1 MMIIYPIG
9 VFVNG
14 LFSEILGLKNCIK
27 GVIIKKIIIL
37 LLWSILLTLEKK
49 VMLFNSYLFIFLFLP
64 AAVSGWFLLNK
75 TKSALLSKIFLVAMS
90 LAFYAYFNVKYLP
103 IIVVSIAANYLL
115 YRGLKKSVKQ
125 PLRRAMLWCGF
136 VLNIGILFYYKYLGF
151 FMENINA
158 LFKTDFNVIHLVLP
172 LGISFFTFQQVSFVI
187 DSYKNNVPDYS
198 LLDYALFV
206 SFFPQLIAGPIVLH
220 SEIIPQFADKGN
232 KTFNWE
238 NFAKGI
244 YAFTFG
250 LAKKVL
256 VADTLGSAANVGFAD
271 VSSLNTVTAVVSMLS
286 YTIQIYFDF
295 SGYCDMATGIGLMFN
310 INLPMNF
317 NSPYRALDMNDFWKR
332 WHITLTRFLTTNL
345 YIPLGGNRK
354 GKWRTCLNQ
363 LIVFAV
369 SGLWHGANWTFV
381 VWGILNGVFV
391 ILSKMLSS
399 RTQALKKKL
408 PALPRFLTF
417 VLINILWVFFRADS
431 LHDAVQ
437 MIARIFSFRFS
448 AIGDSFFSAV
458 TTSEYGLLQRVLEK
472 VIPDSGSWFGYVL
485 LVALLAFAVFA
496 SIRMKNTN
504 ERLACFK
511 PDFRRMAVMGILF
524 VWSVISLSGV
534 STFLYFNF

>member
-1 MMIIYPIG
+1 
-9 VFVNG
+9 
-14 LFSEILGLKNCIK
+14 
-27 GVIIKKIIIL
+27 
-37 LLWSILLTLEKK
+37 
-49 VMLFNSYLFIFLFLP
+49 MLFNSYIFIFLFLP
-64 AAVSGWFLLNK
+64 VTVAGWFLLNK
-75 TKSALLSKIFLVAMS
+75 TKASLPPKIFLLAMS
-90 LAFYAYFNVKYLP
+90 LVFYAYFNIKYLP
-103 IIVVSIAANYLL
+103 IIVVSIAANYLIYL
-115 YRGLKKSVKQ
+115 GMKRLSKKA
-125 PLRRAMLWCGF
+125 PRRLLFWLGM

-151 FMENINA
+151 FTENINA
-158 LFKTDFNVIHLVLP
+158 LFKTDFNVVKLVLP

-232 KTFNWE
+232 KKFNYE

-256 VADTLGSAANVGFAD
+256 IADTLGNAANIGFG
-271 VSSLNTVTAVVSMLS
+271 SIPSLNSVTAAVSMLA
-286 YTIQIYFDF
+286 YTMQIYFDF

-317 NSPYRALDMNDFWKR
+317 NSPYKALDMNDFWKR

-354 GKWRTCLNQ
+354 GRARTYLNQ

-369 SGLWHGANWTFV
+369 SGLWHGANWTFI
-381 VWGILNGVFV
+381 VWGIMNGVLV
-391 ILSKMLSS
+391 ILSKILSP
-399 RTQALKKKL
+399 RTEKLKKKAPVL
-408 PALPRFLTF
+408 PWLATFALTNL
-417 VLINILWVFFRADS
+417 LWVYFRADS
-431 LHDAVQ
+431 ISDANH
-437 MIARIFSFRFS
+437 MIVKIFSMNIGGIDRAFFK
-448 AIGDSFFSAV
+448 AITTAEYDLVSRVIEKILPAAV
-458 TTSEYGLLQRVLEK
+458 PL
-472 VIPDSGSWFGYVL
+472 FGYVL
-485 LVALLAFAVFA
+485 MFAMLAFAVFA
-496 SIRMKNTN
+496 STRMKNTN
-504 ERLACFK
+504 ERLAAFK
-511 PDFRRMAVMGILF
+511 PGFIPMAVMCVLF